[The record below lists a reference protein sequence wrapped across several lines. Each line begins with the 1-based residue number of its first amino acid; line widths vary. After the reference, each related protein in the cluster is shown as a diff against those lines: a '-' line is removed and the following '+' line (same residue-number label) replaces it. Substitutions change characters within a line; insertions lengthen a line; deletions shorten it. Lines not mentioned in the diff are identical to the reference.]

1 MLKTTPNQKKIELK
15 YNLNKM
21 GNSKLTKESTMIR
34 KNIKHM
40 TIEEITYLKSMLN
53 TIGYLKITKHAEEKQ
68 LIKPVDIKKMIKN
81 KKYEVIDYNYNLD
94 SKEERIMFRSK
105 EVYKVKN
112 DVGAIENCYC
122 KIVISITTNT
132 IITQWM
138 NRCVDEEHK
147 QNNLKNRYCEY
158 FDIINKKIKF

>member
-1 MLKTTPNQKKIELK
+1 MLKTASSQKKTELK

-21 GNSKLTKESTMIR
+21 GNSKLTKDSTMIR

-40 TIEEITYLKSMLN
+40 SIEEVKYLKGMLN
-53 TIGYLKITKHAEEKQ
+53 TIDYLKITKHAEEKQ
-68 LIKPVDIKKMIKN
+68 LVKVAEVKKMIKN

-94 SKEERIMFRSK
+94 NKEERIMFRSK
-105 EVYKVKN
+105 KVYQVKN
-112 DVGAIENCYC
+112 DAGTIENCYC

-138 NRCVDEEHK
+138 NRCIDEDHK
-147 QNNLKNRYCEY
+147 QNNLKNRYCEH

>member
-1 MLKTTPNQKKIELK
+1 MLK

-21 GNSKLTKESTMIR
+21 GNSKLTKGSTMIR

-40 TIEEITYLKSMLN
+40 TKEEEEYLKNIMKSIN
-53 TIGYLKITKHAEEKQ
+53 YLKITKHAEEKE
-68 LIKPVDIKKMIKN
+68 LIKPVEIKNMIKS
-81 KKYEVIDYNYNLD
+81 KKYQIIDYNYNLD
-94 SKEERIMFRSK
+94 NKEERIMFRSK
-105 EVYKVKN
+105 KTYEVKN
-112 DVGAIENCYC
+112 TNGIVEECYC

-138 NRCVDEEHK
+138 NRCIDEEYK
-147 QNNLKNRYCEY
+147 QKNIKNRYCEN